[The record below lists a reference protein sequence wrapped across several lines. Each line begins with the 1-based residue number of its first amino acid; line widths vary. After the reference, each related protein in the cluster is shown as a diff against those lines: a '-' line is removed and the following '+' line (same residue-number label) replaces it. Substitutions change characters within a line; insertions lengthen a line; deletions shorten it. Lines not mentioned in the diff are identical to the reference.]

1 MKVFIS
7 YASEDSE
14 SAQSLYQW
22 LKNEKRFEPWIDRE
36 NLLAGSDWEFEILT
50 NIKSAKAI
58 ILLISKHSL
67 NKVGYVQKEIKEALK
82 KFEFFPPGEV
92 FLIPVRI
99 DNVEP
104 KYHELDKLHRIDLF
118 KGWENGVAQISSA
131 LDRIQPPI
139 SVPQKLP
146 SCTYQVWEDASGSI
160 VNELYQYGETAVPS
174 ELTFSLESS
183 LFVIRAY
190 RKSALAY
197 KQENKFIRI
206 VRGKFDG
213 VNLLNAEQVFFAWLL
228 IESRFKIILLFALSG
243 TGKTLLIS
251 NYLTTIVKRRRIYVV
266 GNTVQARK
274 VWEQFNKAMEAMGR
288 PVKEDHVFRILE
300 HSDLSLYDMNYA
312 TIVGCFDNSL
322 TTSELKQ
329 MLVQLQDSS
338 QCILLTKF
346 DFKAPNQW
354 ASYLHNKLCG
364 TEFYHHAVLNRIQ
377 RSEISTELNEL
388 L

>member
-1 MKVFIS
+1 M
-7 YASEDSE
+7 
-14 SAQSLYQW
+14 
-22 LKNEKRFEPWIDRE
+22 
-36 NLLAGSDWEFEILT
+36 
-50 NIKSAKAI
+50 
-58 ILLISKHSL
+58 
-67 NKVGYVQKEIKEALK
+67 
-82 KFEFFPPGEV
+82 
-92 FLIPVRI
+92 
-99 DNVEP
+99 
-104 KYHELDKLHRIDLF
+104 
-118 KGWENGVAQISSA
+118 
-131 LDRIQPPI
+131 
-139 SVPQKLP
+139 
-146 SCTYQVWEDASGSI
+146 
-160 VNELYQYGETAVPS
+160 
-174 ELTFSLESS
+174 
-183 LFVIRAY
+183 
-190 RKSALAY
+190 
-197 KQENKFIRI
+197 
-206 VRGKFDG
+206 
-213 VNLLNAEQVFFAWLL
+213 
-228 IESRFKIILLFALSG
+228 
-243 TGKTLLIS
+243 
-251 NYLTTIVKRRRIYVV
+251 